1 MKLPQPV
8 AWNFQPRLV
17 RVVRE
22 KLAGPPVSGGGRGC
36 ASFGIAVQS
45 SDSLLG
51 TALEL
56 VDVYDHMGLGKQR
69 DGVARQNQRA
79 RVAQRTAGKVRRL
92 VQPRARIV
100 DRGVR
105 PQCVDHLLPVQRA
118 AGRQREQFDQRRRVS
133 AAPLRGRNWPAVDPD
148 GEAAQ

>member
-22 KLAGPPVSGGGRGC
+22 ELAGPPVSSGGRGC
-36 ASFGIAVQS
+36 PSIGIAVQS
-45 SDSLLG
+45 SDCLLG

-56 VDVYDHMGLGKQR
+56 VDVYDHVGVGKQR
-69 DGVARQNQRA
+69 NGVPRQDQRA

-92 VQPRARIV
+92 VQPRAGIV

-118 AGRQREQFDQRRRVS
+118 AGRQREQFD
-133 AAPLRGRNWPAVDPD
+133 
-148 GEAAQ
+148 E